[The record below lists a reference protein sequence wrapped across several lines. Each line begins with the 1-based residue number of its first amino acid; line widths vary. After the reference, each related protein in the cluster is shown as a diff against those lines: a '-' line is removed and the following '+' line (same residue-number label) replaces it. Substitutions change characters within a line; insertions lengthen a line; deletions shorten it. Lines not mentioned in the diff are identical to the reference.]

1 MDFDDSKGDSPLTEF
16 EEDSEDEQIRV
27 KRRERKPSETVGSAA
42 PSTIQQDPDEN
53 AISEVDE
60 AGECKITANGDLVG
74 GREFKVRTFRFLGR
88 GEKKFMLATEAA
100 RPLGYRD
107 SYLFYQKNKS
117 LKKIVST
124 QAEKDFLIGSGIIP
138 QSYRSRQIAV
148 VTARSVFRA
157 FGGKMIKDGRR
168 VVDDYWEKD
177 AIADGYT
184 AADIADADLPQLPP
198 ATFALPQDER
208 TPRPK
213 KSSRDPAPLPHR
225 DAHQCLSLDGMFAH
239 AKSVRELN
247 SVYAAQRRERA
258 QMYRDYFMP
267 AAIAQRAHDLQAH
280 DQ

>member
-27 KRRERKPSETVGSAA
+27 KRRERKPSEAIENVAS
-42 PSTIQQDPDEN
+42 SSLQTIKQDPDEHS
-53 AISEVDE
+53 ISDIDE
-60 AGECKITANGDLVG
+60 AGESKITEDGDLLS
-74 GREFKVRTFRFLGR
+74 GREFKVRTFKFLGR

-117 LKKIVST
+117 LKKI
-124 QAEKDFLIGSGIIP
+124 AEKDFLITTGIIP

-168 VVDDYWEKD
+168 VIDDYWEKE
-177 AIADGYT
+177 AITEGFT
-184 AADIADADLPQLPP
+184 ASDIADADLPQLPP
-198 ATFALPQDER
+198 ATFAIPQDER

-213 KSSRDPAPLPHR
+213 KNLRDPALVPHR
-225 DAHQCLSLDGMFAH
+225 EAHQSVSLDGMFAH

-247 SVYAAQRRERA
+247 SVYASQRRERK
-258 QMYRDYFMP
+258 QMYHEYFMP
-267 AAIAQRAHDLQAH
+267 AAIAQRAADLQAQ